1 MRETWVMDRERYLQ
15 VEKLLRSALERE
27 PDRRAA
33 FLAEACQDDEALRRE
48 VSSLLQYDAS
58 PECLLDRPAAD
69 HLLDPTHT
77 ILDAGSQLGPYR
89 IERPLGAGGMGE
101 VYRAIDTRLDR
112 KVAIKVCARRFSSRF
127 EREARAISALN
138 HPHIC
143 TLYDVGPNY
152 LVMELVE
159 GETLAARLTKG
170 PLPMEMVLRYGAQIA
185 DALAAAHAQ
194 GIIHRDLKP
203 SNIMVTRSGVKVL
216 DFGLAKLTRPV
227 TPDAQPAEP
236 LTASHAVMGTLA
248 YMAPEQ
254 LEGRECDARSDIFS
268 LGLVLYEMCTGRR
281 AFASKTHAELVDE
294 VMRCQPA
301 PIENASS
308 QMRAILACLARDP
321 EDRWQSARDLKREL
335 EWASTGE
342 NKSAKPASA
351 NTARRYA
358 WPLAAVLL
366 CLILGVAAR
375 VYFQRAPAATPVVRL
390 SIPLPEESAIE
401 SPQGTVGPPAISPDG
416 STVAIVLGGVDKRSL
431 WLRRLDSDRFDR
443 LPGTEGAVQPFW
455 SPDGR
460 QIAFFAGGKLKKM
473 PVSGGEPQNLCAVP
487 ESAERGGAWSPAG
500 TIVYGVNYAGLFR
513 VSDRGGSPQQVAG
526 LDQGLGENSLRN
538 PAFLPDG
545 NRFVYFSRTRNLDN
559 RAVYLYSLDGESRKP
574 RKKLVVADQQIAVGR
589 DSASGRDHLLF
600 SRGGKLWEQSFDAGD
615 EALAGEAAPIS
626 EDVGEFSVSATGV
639 LVSRRTGSADIRF
652 TWFDRGGRELGI
664 LGDPVDSWGLNLSP
678 DDKYLAFSNHRS
690 LDGHFSVWIVD
701 IARNVASPFSV
712 LTERSLYPVWSP
724 DSARVVFYS
733 DREGADRIFVKGIG
747 DVRPEQPLTSS
758 FERPY
763 RYHPTDVSFDGK
775 FVLAERYEGSD
786 AATTK
791 PYYASLGK
799 NDWRPLLAANAW
811 ARQPQFS
818 PDARWVAY
826 SSHETG
832 AWEVYVAD
840 FPNGRSQQRISAAG
854 GIEPR
859 WRRDGKELLY
869 YAPDEFVMSVDMG
882 KGPGLSPQKPVP
894 LFKVQFSSLSDSF
907 HYALARDGQR
917 IMAAKAGT
925 VRSRDLNVIFN
936 WSQLVKR

>member
-1 MRETWVMDRERYLQ
+1 MDPERYRQ

-33 FLAEACQDDEALRRE
+33 FLAEACPDDEALRRE
-48 VSSLLQYDAS
+48 VSSLLEYDAS

-77 ILDAGSQLGPYR
+77 ILNAGSQLGPYR

-112 KVAIKVCARRFSSRF
+112 KVAVKVCAARFTSRF

-159 GETLAARLTKG
+159 GETLAARLAKG

-254 LEGRECDARSDIFS
+254 LEGGECDARSDIFS
-268 LGLVLYEMCTGRR
+268 LGLVLYEMSTGKR
-281 AFASKTHAELVDE
+281 AFASKTHADLVDE

-301 PIENASS
+301 PMENAPS
-308 QMRAILACLARDP
+308 QMRVVLACLARDP

-342 NKSAKPASA
+342 TKAAKPAA
-351 NTARRYA
+351 VKRARRYA
-358 WPLAAVLL
+358 LPLAAALL
-366 CLILGVAAR
+366 CLILGVAAKTW
-375 VYFQRAPAATPVVRL
+375 FQRAPAATPIVRL
-390 SIPLPEESAIE
+390 SIPLPEESAIVN
-401 SPQGTVGPPAISPDG
+401 PQGAVGPPAISPDG
-416 STVAIVLGGVDKRSL
+416 STVAVALGGGDKRSL

-473 PVSGGEPQNLCAVP
+473 PLSGGEPQTLCTVA

-500 TIVYGVNYAGLFR
+500 AILYGVNHAGLFR
-513 VSDRGGSPQQVAG
+513 ISDRGGPPQQVAG
-526 LDQGLGENSLRN
+526 LDQDLDENSLRN

-545 NRFVYFSRTRNLDN
+545 NRFVFFSRTNNLDN
-559 RAVYLYSLDGESRKP
+559 RAVYLYSLDGTSMRR
-574 RKKLVVADQQIAVGR
+574 RKKLVVADPQIAVGR
-589 DSASGRDHLLF
+589 DPATGRDHLLF
-600 SRGGKLWEQSFDAGD
+600 SRGGKLWEQAFDAGG
-615 EALAGEAAPIS
+615 EALAGEAAAIS
-626 EDVGEFSVSATGV
+626 EDVGEFSVSRTGV
-639 LVSRRTGSADIRF
+639 LVSRRTGRADIRF
-652 TWFDRGGRELGI
+652 TWLDRSGRELGV
-664 LGDPVDSWGLNLSP
+664 LGSAVDSWGLNLSP
-678 DDKYLAFSNHRS
+678 DGKYLAFVNHRS
-690 LDGHFSVWIVD
+690 LDGHFSIWIVD

-712 LTERSLYPVWSP
+712 LTEHSLYPVWSP
-724 DSARVVFYS
+724 DSARVYFYS
-733 DREGADRIFVKGIG
+733 DRDGASRIFVKGIG
-747 DVRPEQPLTSS
+747 DVRPEQPLASPS
-758 FERPY
+758 ERPY
-763 RYHPTDVSFDGK
+763 TYRPKDVSFDGK
-775 FVLAERYEGSD
+775 YVLADRWEGEDVST
-786 AATTK
+786 AK
-791 PYYASLGK
+791 LYYASLGK
-799 NDWRPLLAANAW
+799 NDWRPLLAANVW
-811 ARQPQFS
+811 AREPQFS

-832 AWEVYVAD
+832 AWEIYVTD
-840 FPNGRSQQRISAAG
+840 FPNGRSRQRISAAG

-859 WRRDGKELLY
+859 WRSDGKELLY
-869 YAPDEFVMSVDMG
+869 YAPDQSVMSVNMG
-882 KGPGLSPQKPVP
+882 KGPGLSPGTPVP
-894 LFKVQFSSLSDSF
+894 LFKVQFSTLSDPF
-907 HYALARDGQR
+907 HYALTRDGQR
-917 IMAAKAGT
+917 IIAAKAGP
-925 VRSRDLNVIFN
+925 VSSRDLNVLFN